1 MSTPESDILDHGT
14 MELRVRYNECD
25 PMGVAHHS
33 RFPVWFE
40 MGRTEL
46 LRATGWTY
54 RQFEE
59 EGVFLA
65 VIDLAI
71 KYRKP
76 ARYDDLLMLHT
87 SIEGGS
93 RVKIK
98 HSYQL
103 KHGED
108 LLATGRSTLA
118 CLTRSGEVQPIP
130 DLLMKLIT
138 ATEAKSLSQ

>member
-1 MSTPESDILDHGT
+1 MNTPEPNQLHNGT
-14 MELRVRYNECD
+14 LEVRVRYNECD

-33 RFPVWFE
+33 RYPVWFE

-65 VIDLAI
+65 VIDLAV

-76 ARYDDLLMLHT
+76 ARYDDLLTLHT
-87 SIEGGS
+87 YVEGGS

-98 HSYQL
+98 HRYEL
-103 KHGED
+103 MCGEA

-118 CLTRSGEVQPIP
+118 CLARGGAVRRIP
-130 DLLMKLIT
+130 DLLMKIIG
-138 ATEAKSLSQ
+138 EAESVENS